1 MLLTGDLL
9 QRMIQQELIMWHP
22 LSSEASCPVQQYA
35 DDTLIIFE
43 PSVEADCRVKL
54 TLDQFAQANRLM
66 MVSRAARRKLNLKH
80 VYFGPFW
87 TGRRQEILAS
97 IHLGWA

>member
-22 LSSEASCPVQQYA
+22 LSSEASCPVLQYA
-35 DDTLIIFE
+35 DDTFIIFK
-43 PSVEADCRVKL
+43 PSVEADCGVKL
-54 TLDQFAQANRLM
+54 ILDQFAQANELVV
-66 MVSRAARRKLNLKH
+66 VSRAARRKLNLNH
-80 VYFGPFW
+80 VCFGPFW
-87 TGRRQEILAS
+87 MGRRQEILAS